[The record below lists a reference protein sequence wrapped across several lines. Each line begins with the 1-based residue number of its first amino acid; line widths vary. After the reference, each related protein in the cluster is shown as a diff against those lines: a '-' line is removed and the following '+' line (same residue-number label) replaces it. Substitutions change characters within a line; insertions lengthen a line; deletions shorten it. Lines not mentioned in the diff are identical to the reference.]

1 MANKVLD
8 KGRSEQK
15 CILQSGRERKRAL
28 LNHLQGNL
36 ERLER
41 RLRAGLHVG
50 PAAHSVESSPIAVGR
65 GTTPLSSGRP
75 GEGRGCLS
83 CPFPISCS
91 WRESEE
97 ENASQRPQATLSLG
111 LPESE
116 GRAINEDSSI
126 CVCKL
131 PIMGRLIYSHHLQLN
146 LKVD

>member
-65 GTTPLSSGRP
+65 RTTPTVLWKARRR
-75 GEGRGCLS
+75 EGLRFW
-83 CPFPISCS
+83 PFSHF
-91 WRESEE
+91 
-97 ENASQRPQATLSLG
+97 LFL
-111 LPESE
+111 E
-116 GRAINEDSSI
+116 G
-126 CVCKL
+126 K
-131 PIMGRLIYSHHLQLN
+131 
-146 LKVD
+146 